1 MSYFS
6 NKNKRF
12 INSFEISILSSFGFP
27 RATSGFIWDL
37 FGPPLVSTWTSW
49 TPFGAP
55 LGSLVGVMAPS
66 GHPLGVIFVYLGRL
80 GALLEASKGHIDAPE
95 AWMDICVARG
105 GQKLFLAA
113 QNGYLRA
120 HLYPKSILSDPF

>member
-6 NKNKRF
+6 NKNTRF

-55 LGSLVGVMAPS
+55 LGSLVGEV
-66 GHPLGVIFVYLGRL
+66 GVLCHIEVGGGPRNPQLFCAALRVLAFPVQCLCAVISLLYIFL
-80 GALLEASKGHIDAPE
+80 S
-95 AWMDICVARG
+95 CVPT
-105 GQKLFLAA
+105 LACT
-113 QNGYLRA
+113 
-120 HLYPKSILSDPF
+120 P

>member
-27 RATSGFIWDL
+27 RAISGFTWDL

-66 GHPLGVIFVYLGRL
+66 GHPLGVIFVYLGLL
-80 GALLEASKGHIDAPE
+80 GALLGASKGHIAAPE
-95 AWMDICVARG
+95 AWMDICVA
-105 GQKLFLAA
+105 
-113 QNGYLRA
+113 
-120 HLYPKSILSDPF
+120 